1 MSRIASS
8 RRSRGFSLIE
18 VMIAVV
24 LVSIGLLGMALLQ
37 TTALRAGQSSSERT
51 AATLLGYQILDM
63 ARANR
68 SQIARYGA
76 ISAADFAAA
85 GDGRAGICA
94 PTAPPVTPQWE
105 SDRNAW
111 VCAARRAL
119 PDALG
124 SVVITGAAPS
134 AGAGL
139 PANPGR
145 VTVTISWL
153 DNRGIALDDPLFDP
167 RETFTVVSGL

>member
-1 MSRIASS
+1 MSGIFSP

-18 VMIAVV
+18 VMIAVL

-37 TTALRAGQSSSERT
+37 STALRAGQSSSERT

-68 SQIARYGA
+68 SQTALYGR
-76 ISAADFAAA
+76 IVDADFTAA
-85 GDGRAGICA
+85 GNGLAGVCA
-94 PTAPPVTPQWE
+94 PTAPPVTLQWE

-139 PANPGR
+139 PAIPGQ
-145 VTVTISWL
+145 VTVTVSWL
-153 DNRGIALDDPLFDP
+153 DNRVTGA